1 VPGRSLAPRALS
13 SRVEMRFADLKRIL
27 RLSWLRL
34 RAHDVRVEN
43 FDSRRQ
49 GIGTL
54 TPVFTRF
61 MAT

>member
-1 VPGRSLAPRALS
+1 
-13 SRVEMRFADLKRIL
+13 MRFADLKRIL